1 MPRMERGT
9 YDQDLLA
16 LLRNAR
22 HIVALTG
29 AGISAESGIPTFR
42 QAQTGL
48 WAQYNPNELATAQA
62 FRQNPRLV
70 WEWYSWRR
78 QIVSQAEPNP
88 GHIALAKLEEL
99 TLSREASFTLI
110 TQNVDGLHQ
119 RAGNRSPIELHGN
132 ILRTKC
138 FDENTIIEFWQ
149 DAGDIPPHCPH
160 CGGLL
165 RPDVVWFGE
174 ELPHEALRSAWEA
187 AETCDLLFSVGT
199 SSLVEP
205 AASLPYVAIQFGAQ
219 VVEINPI
226 ETLLSPSA
234 NYVLRG
240 PSGIVLPE
248 LLLAAFGRQ
257 LDET

>member
-1 MPRMERGT
+1 MT
-9 YDQDLLA
+9 YAQDLLA
-16 LLRNAR
+16 SLRSAS

-48 WAQYNPNELATAQA
+48 WAQYNPQELATAQA

-78 QIVSQAEPNP
+78 RLVMQAEPNP
-88 GHIALAKLEEL
+88 GHISLAQLEVI
-99 TLSREASFTLI
+99 TLSRGASFTLI

-138 FDENTIIEFWQ
+138 FDEDTIIEFWRE
-149 DAGDIPPHCPH
+149 DGDIPPHCPQ

-174 ELPHEALRSAWEA
+174 ELPREALLTSWEA
-187 AETCDLLFSVGT
+187 AEICDLFLSIGT

-205 AASLPYVAIQFGAQ
+205 AASLPYVAAQFGAR
-219 VVEINPI
+219 VVEINPD
-226 ETLLSPSA
+226 ETPLSQFA
-234 NYVLRG
+234 HHLLRG
-240 PSGIVLPE
+240 TSGIVLPE
-248 LLLAAFGRQ
+248 LLRAAFGKQ
-257 LDET
+257 LTES